1 MQVYKVFGMRYII
14 LLLLVFTSIFSAFGN
29 CSEINEILSESLAPS
44 AGKNGHPLPLIA
56 HWNSGSRPGGF
67 SPLFQLKLL
76 EEGHQILPW
85 FKLSDPGE
93 ATLLLQYEKA
103 IKFAA
108 QRGLPISLIGSQ
120 WEKLLTTQKEY
131 FGLPAALN
139 PNVVLVN
146 GDIEKTVS
154 PFGPLD
160 PWREVGAQW
169 TSQPLLKKFQEWYP
183 NPPRVLF
190 VSNNEHTK
198 LRWREVEKSQRY
210 MQVYS
215 SGRSDEFKR
224 KVVGD
229 GWIERYGALFDG
241 MRDGL
246 DAPSWKENARF
257 IGYNAFFPGAF
268 GRWGGWGAYSLHTTD
283 RFEPWSSVWD
293 GASVAFYTHN
303 WDPSVDFT
311 AWSPQIRAMN
321 QVFVLEEIYKKNPNY
336 WFELSVWDGNEPSQ
350 DNDKRK
356 YYASLGQD
364 YTPERYAGM
373 VQFGM
378 WLLRPRVVREFRGWT
393 DTVANNGD
401 YFMALV
407 RAVDRVHDN
416 DTLERFWR
424 HGRLVDNPST
434 PHLHQSAIPD
444 ELKDKKRWFLLDTNL
459 DPRKPWTLET
469 EIPVFSLAL
478 ELGRKPDREWLIY
491 SFAPLVKEREV
502 TVQIPGVRSARITA
516 GEAGHFYLVREDAS
530 VPSRIQ

>member
-1 MQVYKVFGMRYII
+1 MYFYFSEQVLCFASQANFIAVSQT
-14 LLLLVFTSIFSAFGN
+14 VAEESSVHSICRLG
-29 CSEINEILSESLAPS
+29 L
-44 AGKNGHPLPLIA
+44 HLPLVA
-56 HWNSGSRPGGF
+56 HWNTGSRQGGV
-67 SPLFQLKLL
+67 SPQFQLKLI
-76 EEGHQILPW
+76 EEGHHILPW
-85 FKLSDPGE
+85 FKLNDPGKL
-93 ATLLLQYEKA
+93 TLPSQYEKA
-103 IKFAA
+103 IKYVAE
-108 QRGLPISLIGSQ
+108 RGLPISIIGSQ
-120 WEKLLTTQKEY
+120 WEKLLTSQNAY
-131 FGLPAALN
+131 LGLPVVRN
-139 PNVVLVN
+139 PNVVLTD
-146 GDIEKTVS
+146 GRIEKAVS

-160 PWREVGAQW
+160 PWREVGELW
-169 TSQPLLKKFQEWYP
+169 TSQPVLKKVQEWYP
-183 NPPRVLF
+183 NPPLVLF

-198 LRWREVEKSQRY
+198 LRWHEVEKSHRY
-210 MQVYS
+210 IQMYG

-224 KVVGD
+224 KIVGD

-246 DAPSWKENARF
+246 SAPAWKANSRF
-257 IGYNAFFPGAF
+257 VGYNAFFPDAF
-268 GRWGGWGAYSLHTTD
+268 GRWSGWQAYSLHIKD
-283 RFEPWSSVWD
+283 RNEPWSSVWD
-293 GASVAFYTHN
+293 GASVPFYTHN

-336 WFELSVWDGNEPSQ
+336 WFELSVWDGNEQSK

-356 YYASLGQD
+356 YYASRGQD

-407 RAVDRVHDN
+407 RAVDRVHEDE
-416 DTLERFWR
+416 TLKRFWR
-424 HGRLVDNPST
+424 HGRLLDNPST
-434 PHLHQSAIPD
+434 PHLHQSAIPE
-444 ELKDKKRWFLLDTNL
+444 ELKNQKRWFLLDTNL

-478 ELGRKPDREWLIY
+478 ELGRKPEREWLIY
-491 SFAPLVKEREV
+491 AFAPLVNEREV
-502 TVQIPGVRSARITA
+502 TVQIPGERSARITA
-516 GEAGHFYLVREDAS
+516 GEAGHFYLVRENIA